1 MKQFGLPLIG
11 AAVALALSACGG
23 GSGGGKTV
31 SLSGKLS
38 GYTIVSN
45 SPWHKLWN
53 LLAPTP
59 AYAALDQ
66 VDTLVAIPHH
76 SGNIDEGVFG
86 GIKTA
91 TINDDGSFSIN
102 ITTDYD
108 WVLLLVNS
116 AATAAADKVV
126 AYVTI
131 PGTTDT
137 GTTDSDTTLV
147 DFPATQMSGNSI
159 SLGTVSAGA
168 QLQYA
173 VADQNTE
180 DVAQHMNF
188 TLEDLNQMAKYD
200 DAYQH
205 LANAYLNYNASTG
218 VFYFPVPS
226 PTWTG
231 PLAYTLNDTFSNSDD
246 LFYEGNQYTLTTND
260 TSLSLNDICNGDVEF
275 GLYAPESITVNM
287 SGTIYDAAQ
296 GMLNNSVTRNG
307 DYCYNDTMN
316 IEQNPNGFQMG
327 FPTGEGGFKTSV
339 SGLWELR
346 QDGNVLASFD
356 FDKAKPVYS
365 PLNIPVDF
373 IPLVK
378 VNIDPDDA
386 FHILSIEIKWQR
398 YNPDT
403 SSYEDVVDDAS
414 TDKLVYDSFVNL
426 VDYSLYN
433 PSPSEAPS
441 FIQYDNKGLLSGTVN
456 ISGDYQW
463 YNPSTIFTADPSSGT
478 AKVTSLSVAYTMAG
492 INYRFV
498 WGSFD

>member
-23 GSGGGKTV
+23 GGGGKTV

-66 VDTLVAIPHH
+66 VDTLVAIPHK

-86 GIKTA
+86 SIKTA
-91 TINDDGSFSIN
+91 TINDDGSFSID
-102 ITTDYD
+102 ITTNYD

-137 GTTDSDTTLV
+137 GTTDTNNTLV
-147 DFPATQMSGNSI
+147 DFPATQLSGNSI

-173 VADQNTE
+173 VADQNTG
-180 DVAQHMNF
+180 DMAQHMKF

-205 LANAYLNYNASTG
+205 LSNAYLNYTESTG
-218 VFYFPVPS
+218 VFYFPTPS

-231 PLAYTLNDTFSNSDD
+231 TQVYKLNNTFSSPDD
-246 LFYEGNQYTLTTND
+246 LVYQGTQYTLTTNNR
-260 TSLSLNDICNGDVEF
+260 SLSLNDICNGDVEF

-296 GMLNNSVTRNG
+296 GMLNNSMMRNG

-316 IEQNPNGFQMG
+316 IDQSRNGLRMA
-327 FPTGEGGFKTSV
+327 FPTGDGGFKSSV

-346 QDGNVLASFD
+346 EDGNTLASFD

-365 PLNIPVDF
+365 PDNIPVDF
-373 IPLVK
+373 IPVVK
-378 VNIDPDDA
+378 VNTDPDDA
-386 FHILSIEIKWQR
+386 FHILSIDIKWQR

-403 SSYEDVVDDAS
+403 LSYEDIADDAS
-414 TDKLVYDSFVNL
+414 TDKLVYNSFVNL
-426 VDYSLYN
+426 LDFSLYN
-433 PSPSEAPS
+433 PAPSESPG
-441 FIQYDNKGLLSGTVN
+441 FIQYDKKGLLSGTVN
-456 ISGDYQW
+456 IDGDYKW
-463 YNPSTIFTADPSSGT
+463 YNPDTAFTADPANGT
-478 AKVTSLSVAYTMAG
+478 AKLTDLSVAYTMAG
-492 INYRFV
+492 ISYRFV
-498 WGSFD
+498 WIDY